1 MNRSS
6 WICVGLIIASVV
18 YLAVVDR
25 PEPFVGVL
33 VGPELEIDSVLV
45 EEVFQPEQVHDR
57 ETLADDALAESAVV
71 SIVVAAV
78 HGPVT
83 HGYDPWPLGSVLGL
97 RRLFEIF
104 FEPLVLVCDLCD
116 PVFDE
121 KVELSGEADDM
132 SGPQV
137 EAKEVVVYIAALVHH
152 AEPID
157 VVGEVVAVLMVAD
170 AGHVRNVRRHG
181 LDLAHEFIPNTS
193 VVRIHIVREITHVEN
208 SIDGPF
214 LGLLLEE
221 RKGLGVHVAHVSEHG
236 QPRAPLLTTPHG
248 PEEKQGAP
256 AHVGTTVVPVQG
268 AGLEA
273 GQGNPVYEDDSA
285 FGPAVLEL
293 GAVAQC
299 PLVKTRLSKLYHR
312 LFSRVDSGPRDD
324 HLGRVHSVGQMN
336 LLGFHIDN
344 ATHHRLHHKGQEN
357 HTDGL
362 DDSECHFAE
371 VRRFEARATHVAAT
385 VRAAFRD
392 G

>member
-121 KVELSGEADDM
+121 KVELSGEADDV
-132 SGPQV
+132 SG
-137 EAKEVVVYIAALVHH
+137 
-152 AEPID
+152 
-157 VVGEVVAVLMVAD
+157 
-170 AGHVRNVRRHG
+170 
-181 LDLAHEFIPNTS
+181 S
-193 VVRIHIVREITHVEN
+193 
-208 SIDGPF
+208 
-214 LGLLLEE
+214 
-221 RKGLGVHVAHVSEHG
+221 
-236 QPRAPLLTTPHG
+236 
-248 PEEKQGAP
+248 
-256 AHVGTTVVPVQG
+256 
-268 AGLEA
+268 
-273 GQGNPVYEDDSA
+273 
-285 FGPAVLEL
+285 
-293 GAVAQC
+293 
-299 PLVKTRLSKLYHR
+299 
-312 LFSRVDSGPRDD
+312 
-324 HLGRVHSVGQMN
+324 
-336 LLGFHIDN
+336 
-344 ATHHRLHHKGQEN
+344 
-357 HTDGL
+357 
-362 DDSECHFAE
+362 
-371 VRRFEARATHVAAT
+371 
-385 VRAAFRD
+385 
-392 G
+392 